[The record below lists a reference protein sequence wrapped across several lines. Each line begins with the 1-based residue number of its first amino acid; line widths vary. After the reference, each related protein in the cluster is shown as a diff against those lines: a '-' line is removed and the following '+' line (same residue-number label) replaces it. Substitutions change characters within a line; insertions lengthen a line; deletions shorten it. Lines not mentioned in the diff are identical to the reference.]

1 LNSLHEEI
9 GFNSNAGVML
19 FKNASDGAPNTY
31 IAFDD
36 YYLYYGISTAELMAE
51 HHIEFVDNISV

>member
-1 LNSLHEEI
+1 
-9 GFNSNAGVML
+9 ML

-36 YYLYYGISTAELMAE
+36 YYLYYDIGTAELMAE
-51 HHIEFVDNISV
+51 HQIEFVDNISV